1 MWVIRFQS
9 TPPVWAETA
18 PLSYKSYQAK
28 ISIHSARV
36 GGDAYWQC
44 FHNKN
49 WTYFNPLRP
58 CGRRPSLM
66 LSTSTPFS
74 HFNPLRPCGRRLISA
89 NFGDAS
95 DEFQSTPPVWAETQQ
110 ANHSRRISTI
120 SIHSARVGG
129 DEYDGLDTLK
139 YVEFQSTPPVWAET
153 NCAPSACLPMP
164 DFNPLRPCGRRPYQC
179 RENCP

>member
-1 MWVIRFQS
+1 MGGDPRPTRIGLMIDNFNPLRPCGRRLIGYQLVMWVIRFQS

-95 DEFQSTPPVWAETQQ
+95 DEFQSTPPVWAET
-110 ANHSRRISTI
+110 S
-120 SIHSARVGG
+120 
-129 DEYDGLDTLK
+129 
-139 YVEFQSTPPVWAET
+139 
-153 NCAPSACLPMP
+153 C
-164 DFNPLRPCGRRPYQC
+164 
-179 RENCP
+179 